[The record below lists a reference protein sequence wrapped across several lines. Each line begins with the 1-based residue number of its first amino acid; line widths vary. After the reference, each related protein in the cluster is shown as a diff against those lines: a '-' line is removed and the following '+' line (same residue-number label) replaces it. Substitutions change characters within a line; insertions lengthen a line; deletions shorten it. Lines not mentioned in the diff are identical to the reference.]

1 MVWYYCPMR
10 EGKDMSECF
19 FGTVTVGE
27 RGQIVIP
34 VEAREAL
41 GIKAGDKLLVMR
53 DPALNALMLS
63 SFSEIRSVIDSLTQA
78 LHKANGKEEQ

>member
-1 MVWYYCPMR
+1 
-10 EGKDMSECF
+10 MSECF

>member
-1 MVWYYCPMR
+1 
-10 EGKDMSECF
+10 MSECF

-78 LHKANGKEEQ
+78 LHKADGKEEQ

>member
-1 MVWYYCPMR
+1 
-10 EGKDMSECF
+10 MSECF

-78 LHKANGKEEQ
+78 LHKADGKEVE

>member
-1 MVWYYCPMR
+1 
-10 EGKDMSECF
+10 MSECF

-78 LHKANGKEEQ
+78 LHKADGKEQQ